1 MTTIKDYRAN
11 FLNAL
16 SQIYD
21 EKEAESLFYLTL
33 EDFRNLKRVDLV
45 VNPGVVIPEDE
56 IPQWEFVLAQLK
68 KEIPIQYILGKAHF
82 FGMEFEVND
91 NVLIPRPE
99 TEELVEWIIS
109 DHKKSQK
116 SQDVK
121 VLDIGTGSGC
131 IAIALAKNLPNAKVS
146 AIDVSKGALAMAEK
160 NARTNRADV
169 RFIHKDILKT
179 EGLDETFDIIVS
191 NPPYVRH
198 LEKKEIK
205 KNVLNNEPHLAL
217 FVDDQDAL
225 LFYRKIAALAKNYL
239 SENGKLFLEINQY
252 LGKETMD
259 LLEQT
264 GFSHLEL
271 RKDIY
276 GNDRM
281 ILAVR

>member
-11 FLNAL
+11 FLTAL
-16 SQIYD
+16 SQLYD
-21 EKEAESLFYLTL
+21 EKEAESFFYLTL
-33 EDFRNLKRVDLV
+33 EDFRNLKRIDLA
-45 VNPGVVIPEDE
+45 VNPGVIIPEDE

-116 SQDVK
+116 SPEVK
-121 VLDIGTGSGC
+121 ILDIGTGSGC

-146 AIDVSKGALAMAEK
+146 AIDVSNGALAMAEK
-160 NARTNRADV
+160 NATANRANV
-169 RFIHKDILKT
+169 RFVHKDILKT
-179 EGLDETFDIIVS
+179 ESLGETFDIIVS

-205 KNVLNNEPHLAL
+205 KNVLDNEPHLAL
-217 FVDDQDAL
+217 FVDDHDAL
-225 LFYRKIAALAKNYL
+225 LFYRKIAELAKKHL
-239 SENGKLFLEINQY
+239 AENGKLFLEINQH